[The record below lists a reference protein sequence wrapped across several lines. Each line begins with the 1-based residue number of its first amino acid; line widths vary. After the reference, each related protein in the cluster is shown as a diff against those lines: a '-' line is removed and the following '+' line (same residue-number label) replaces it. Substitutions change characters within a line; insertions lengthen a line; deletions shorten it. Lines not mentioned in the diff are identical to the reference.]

1 MNKKKLVLPGEH
13 LLSCEEAEPGENTY
27 TEKDEI
33 FSTAFGE
40 TVVSE
45 GAVTITRKRR
55 VPKKPQRGMDV
66 YCMVKKTSPNKAV
79 VECIPV
85 EGAEGP
91 GSTIPI
97 TAVLPVT
104 ALGKRGYVRD
114 LREEVKIGDV
124 IKAQVSKVTK
134 TGVDISIV
142 GPQCGFMCV
151 FCPRCRKRMD
161 LKDRIFI
168 CNDCGWKE
176 RRKTPREKGNKT

>member
-1 MNKKKLVLPGEH
+1 MNKKKLVLPGEY
-13 LLSCEEAEPGENTY
+13 LLSCEEAEPGESTY

-33 FSTAFGE
+33 FAAAFGE

-45 GAVTITRKRR
+45 GAIAIKRGR
-55 VPKKPQRGMDV
+55 TPKRPYRGMEV
-66 YCMVKKTSPNKAV
+66 YCLVKKTSPNKAIA
-79 VECIPV
+79 ECIPV

-97 TAVLPVT
+97 IAVLLVT
-104 ALGKRGYVRD
+104 ALGRKDFVRD
-114 LREEVKIGDV
+114 LRDEVKIGDI
-124 IKAQVSKVTK
+124 IKAQIQTVKK
-134 TGVDISIV
+134 NEVDISIA

-151 FCPRCRKRMD
+151 FCPRCRRRMD

-176 RRKTPREKGNKT
+176 RRKIPHETKG